1 MNAAQTTQVRVR
13 DYEVLLQ
20 SAGSGPPLLLLHGAG
35 GAGMWLDLHARL
47 AEHFTVFAPVQP
59 GFAGTPLPAWVRGAD
74 DVALHTLDLV
84 RMLGLE
90 SPVVVGLSLGGWIAT
105 EMAVFRPESIRR
117 LVLVAPIGV
126 KTEKPLPDLFIM
138 EPLEALP
145 YLFADV
151 SKAMA
156 LMPAAPTPDVV
167 VRMWEEQAAA
177 ARLAWRRPYNP
188 SLFPA
193 PAHDRVPDAAR
204 FGAART
210 GSFARPRRDARAR
223 DRGRAPRGHLRSR
236 SRRWRSRSPTSSRR
250 RSSRSRPIEGRDEA
264 WRSSSFI

>member
-1 MNAAQTTQVRVR
+1 VNAAQTTQVRVR
-13 DYEVLLQ
+13 DYDVLLQ

-35 GAGMWLDLHARL
+35 GAGMWLDIHARL

-59 GFAGTPLPAWVRGAD
+59 GFAGTPLPGWVRGAD

-84 RMLGLE
+84 RILGLE

-145 YLFADV
+145 YLFADL

-156 LMPAAPTPDVV
+156 LMPAAPTPDAI
-167 VRMWEEQAAA
+167 VRMWEEQAAV
-177 ARLAWRRPYNP
+177 ARLAWHRPYNP
-188 SLFPA
+188 SLPRRLHMIECPTLLVWGGEDRFVS
-193 PAHDRVPDAAR
+193 PAHGEMLVREISGARLEVIPGAGHAVAIEKPEELAQKIVAFAA
-204 FGAART
+204 
-210 GSFARPRRDARAR
+210 
-223 DRGRAPRGHLRSR
+223 DRG
-236 SRRWRSRSPTSSRR
+236 
-250 RSSRSRPIEGRDEA
+250 EG
-264 WRSSSFI
+264 

>member
-1 MNAAQTTQVRVR
+1 
-13 DYEVLLQ
+13 
-20 SAGSGPPLLLLHGAG
+20 
-35 GAGMWLDLHARL
+35 MWLDIHARL

-59 GFAGTPLPAWVRGAD
+59 GFAGTPLPGWVRGAD

-84 RMLGLE
+84 RILGLE

-145 YLFADV
+145 YLFADL

-156 LMPAAPTPDVV
+156 LMPAAPTPDAI
-167 VRMWEEQAAA
+167 VRMWEEQAAV
-177 ARLAWRRPYNP
+177 ARLAWHRPYNP
-188 SLFPA
+188 SLPRRLHMIECPTLLVWGGEDRFVS
-193 PAHDRVPDAAR
+193 PAHGEMLVREIAGARLEVIPGAGHAVAIEKPEELAQKIVAFAA
-204 FGAART
+204 
-210 GSFARPRRDARAR
+210 
-223 DRGRAPRGHLRSR
+223 DRG
-236 SRRWRSRSPTSSRR
+236 
-250 RSSRSRPIEGRDEA
+250 EG
-264 WRSSSFI
+264 

>member
-1 MNAAQTTQVRVR
+1 MRAVQTTHVRVG
-13 DYEVLLQ
+13 DYDVSLQ

-47 AEHFTVFAPVQP
+47 AEHFTVFAPIEP
-59 GFAGTPLPAWVRGAD
+59 GFAGTPLPGWVRAAD
-74 DVALHTLDLV
+74 DVALHTLDL
-84 RMLGLE
+84 MCTLGLD

-105 EMAVFRPESIRR
+105 EMAVFRPRSIRR

-156 LMPAAPTPDVV
+156 LMPAALTPDAI
-167 VRMWEEQAAA
+167 VRMWEEQAAV
-177 ARLAWRRPYNP
+177 ARLAWHRPYNP
-188 SLFPA
+188 SLRRRLHMIECPTLVVWGSEDRFVS
-193 PAHDRVPDAAR
+193 PAHGEMLAGEIPGARLEVIPGAGHAVGIERPDELAQKIVAFVADRR
-204 FGAART
+204 
-210 GSFARPRRDARAR
+210 
-223 DRGRAPRGHLRSR
+223 
-236 SRRWRSRSPTSSRR
+236 
-250 RSSRSRPIEGRDEA
+250 EG
-264 WRSSSFI
+264 

>member
-1 MNAAQTTQVRVR
+1 VNAAQTTQVRVR
-13 DYEVLLQ
+13 DYDVLLQ

-35 GAGMWLDLHARL
+35 GAGMWLDIHARL

-59 GFAGTPLPAWVRGAD
+59 GFAGTPLPGWVRGAD

-84 RMLGLE
+84 RILGLE

-145 YLFADV
+145 YLFADL

-156 LMPAAPTPDVV
+156 LMPAAPTPDAI
-167 VRMWEEQAAA
+167 VRMWEEQAAV
-177 ARLAWRRPYNP
+177 ARLAWHRPYNP
-188 SLFPA
+188 SLPRRLHMIECPTLLVWGGEDRFVS
-193 PAHDRVPDAAR
+193 PAHGEMLVREIAGARLEVIPGAGHAVAIEKPEELAQKIVAFAA
-204 FGAART
+204 
-210 GSFARPRRDARAR
+210 
-223 DRGRAPRGHLRSR
+223 DRG
-236 SRRWRSRSPTSSRR
+236 
-250 RSSRSRPIEGRDEA
+250 EG
-264 WRSSSFI
+264 

>member
-1 MNAAQTTQVRVR
+1 MSEVRTTNVRVH
-13 DYEVLLQ
+13 DYDVLLQ
-20 SAGSGPPLLLLHGAG
+20 SAGSGPPLLFLHGAG
-35 GAGMWLDLHARL
+35 GAGMWLEIHARL
-47 AEHFTVFAPVQP
+47 AERFTVFAPVQP
-59 GFAGTPLPAWVRGAD
+59 GFAGTPLPTWVRGAD

-84 RMLGLE
+84 RALGLE

-105 EMAVFRPESIRR
+105 EMAVFRPQSVGR

-167 VRMWEEQAAA
+167 VRMWEEQAAV
-177 ARLAWRRPYNP
+177 ARLAWHRPYNP
-188 SLFPA
+188 SLRRRLHVIECPTLVVWGSEDRFLS
-193 PAHDRVPDAAR
+193 PAHGEMLAR
-204 FGAART
+204 EIAGARLEVILEAGHAVAIEKPEELARRIIA
-210 GSFARPRRDARAR
+210 FAC
-223 DRGRAPRGHLRSR
+223 DRG
-236 SRRWRSRSPTSSRR
+236 
-250 RSSRSRPIEGRDEA
+250 EG
-264 WRSSSFI
+264 

>member
-1 MNAAQTTQVRVR
+1 MNAAQTTQVPVR
-13 DYEVLLQ
+13 DYDVLLH

-59 GFAGTPLPAWVRGAD
+59 GFAGTSLPGWVRGAD

-145 YLFADV
+145 YLFADL

-156 LMPAAPTPDVV
+156 LMPAAPTLDAI
-167 VRMWEEQAAA
+167 VRMWEEQAAV
-177 ARLAWRRPYNP
+177 ARLAWHRPYNP
-188 SLFPA
+188 SLHRRLHMIECPTLLVWGGEDRFVS
-193 PAHDRVPDAAR
+193 PAHGEMLVREISGARLEVIPGAGHAVAIEKPAEVAQKIVAFAA
-204 FGAART
+204 
-210 GSFARPRRDARAR
+210 
-223 DRGRAPRGHLRSR
+223 DRG
-236 SRRWRSRSPTSSRR
+236 
-250 RSSRSRPIEGRDEA
+250 EG
-264 WRSSSFI
+264 

>member
-1 MNAAQTTQVRVR
+1 VNAAQTTQVRVG
-13 DYEVLLQ
+13 DYDVLLL
-20 SAGSGPPLLLLHGAG
+20 SAGSGAPLLLLHGAG

-59 GFAGTPLPAWVRGAD
+59 GFAGTPLPGWVRGAD

-117 LVLVAPIGV
+117 LVLVAPLGV

-145 YLFADV
+145 YLFSDL

-156 LMPAAPTPDVV
+156 LMPAAPTPDAI
-167 VRMWEEQAAA
+167 VRMWEEQAAV
-177 ARLAWRRPYNP
+177 ARLAWHRPYNP
-188 SLFPA
+188 SLHRRLHMIECPTLLVWGGEDRFVS
-193 PAHDRVPDAAR
+193 PAHGEMLVREISGARLEVIPGAGHAVAIEKPAELAQKIVAFAA
-204 FGAART
+204 
-210 GSFARPRRDARAR
+210 
-223 DRGRAPRGHLRSR
+223 DRG
-236 SRRWRSRSPTSSRR
+236 
-250 RSSRSRPIEGRDEA
+250 EG
-264 WRSSSFI
+264 